1 MTADSS
7 NGSARSDIDYQTE
20 ILQGVA
26 RTFALTIAQLPHPL
40 CDAVGNLYL
49 VCRIADTI
57 EDEPA
62 LSWEQKEAFSKRF
75 VEIVAGRDE
84 PAPFAQELGAL
95 LSTSTTEREHNLV
108 ANTSRV
114 VRITEGLSPVQRE
127 AIERC
132 VRIMS
137 RGMVEFQRNA
147 SAEGLEDVDHLNR
160 YCYHVAGV
168 VGETLTTLFCDYS
181 EEMNSRRDELFAL
194 AVSFGQ
200 GLQMINI
207 LKDMW
212 EDRRRGVSWLPRD
225 IFRATGVDLGS
236 VSSGQ
241 ADPDFVNGVVKLV
254 AITRHHLANALRFIL
269 IIPRHETG
277 IRRSCLWPLGIAVLT
292 LQRIYRKP
300 AFTSGQEVKVSRR
313 GVWAVAFATSIA
325 VRSNTVLKLLFK
337 VLSYGLPRT
346 TAA

>member
-7 NGSARSDIDYQTE
+7 NGSANHDIDYQTE

-26 RTFALTIAQLPHPL
+26 RTFALTIAQLPGPL
-40 CDAVGNLYL
+40 RAAVGNLYL
-49 VCRIADTI
+49 VCRITDTI
-57 EDEPA
+57 EDEPT
-62 LSWEQKEAFSKRF
+62 LTWEQKEAFSARF
-75 VEIVAGRDE
+75 VEIVAGRDD
-84 PAPFAQELGAL
+84 PAPFARELGAL
-95 LSTSTTEREHNLV
+95 LSASTTEREQNLV
-108 ANTSRV
+108 TNTARV
-114 VRITEGLSPVQRE
+114 VRITEQFSPMQRE

-147 SAEGLEDVDHLNR
+147 SAEGLRDVDHLDR

-181 EEMNSRRDELFAL
+181 DEMDGRRDELFAL
-194 AVSFGQ
+194 AISFGQ

-225 IFRATGVDLGS
+225 VS
-236 VSSGQ
+236 V
-241 ADPDFVNGVVKLV
+241 AKLV
-254 AITRHHLANALRFIL
+254 AINRHHLANALRYIL

-292 LQRIYRKP
+292 LQRIHRAP

-313 GVWAVAFATSIA
+313 SVWAIAFVTSIA
-325 VRSNTVLKLLFK
+325 ARSNTALKLLFK
-337 VLSYGLPRT
+337 VLNYGLPRT
-346 TAA
+346 GAAR